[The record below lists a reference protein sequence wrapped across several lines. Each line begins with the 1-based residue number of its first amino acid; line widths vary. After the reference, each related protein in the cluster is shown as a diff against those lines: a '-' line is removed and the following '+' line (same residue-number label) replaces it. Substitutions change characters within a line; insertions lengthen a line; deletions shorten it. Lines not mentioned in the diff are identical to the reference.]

1 MHRIALVFMLFV
13 VSGCSINKMTVRASM
28 PMIEGGMVA
37 LFRESDL
44 QLAHAAFAP
53 NIDLME
59 GMLVNDPD
67 NQDLRQYVA
76 QAYYGYSYAFVED
89 VDAQRAGKLYR
100 RGLQHGLYAL
110 GLSGLKISATEST
123 LEDFTK
129 GVEALDKDA
138 VPALFWSASCWAKWI
153 DLNRNDVA
161 ALGELPR
168 AVILMEKVLSM
179 DENYFMAGPH
189 VFMGVYHGGRS
200 PMLGGNFILAT
211 QHFDKARAFNQN
223 RLLLVNVLQAQYL
236 ERQRYDRDAF
246 HKLLMLVGEAADDI
260 YPEQA
265 MINAVA
271 KAKAKLLLEKENEWF

>member
-1 MHRIALVFMLFV
+1 MHRIALVFLLFV

-53 NIDLME
+53 NIELME
-59 GMLVNDPD
+59 GMLVNDPG
-67 NQDLRQYVA
+67 NQDLRQYVS
-76 QAYYGYSYAFVED
+76 QAYYGYSFAFVED

-211 QHFDKARAFNQN
+211 QHFDKARAFNQD

-236 ERQRYDRDAF
+236 ERQRYDREAF
-246 HKLLMLVGEAADDI
+246 HKLLLLVGEAADDI